1 MGNKGI
7 YIVAIV
13 CMTIAAVCLGLLYNR
28 AKAND
33 PWAKLRA
40 GLDEEE
46 KNVND
51 KKDEQAGTA

>member
-13 CMTIAAVCLGLLYNR
+13 CMTVAAVCLGLLYNR

-33 PWAKLRA
+33 PWAKLRED
-40 GLDEEE
+40 LDKEVP
-46 KNVND
+46 NAND
-51 KKDEQAGTA
+51 KKDEQARTP